1 MELTPYLEGLRH
13 DLSAAAAPGGP
24 GIQQAADLLA
34 GSLEAS
40 ARLFLL
46 EALSDA
52 AAEITAKLADSAL
65 GQITVEVRL
74 RGRDAQMVVSE
85 PAPTRPSAPVP
96 SAAETSDSGD
106 LARITLRLPE
116 QLKEAVERLAA
127 AESISTNAWLVRA
140 ITQMV
145 SFAGPTP
152 PTPGPGQPG
161 RGRLG
166 RRVTGYAQA

>member
-1 MELTPYLEGLRH
+1 MELTPYLEGLRR

-24 GIQQAADLLA
+24 GIQQAADLLV

-52 AAEITAKLADSAL
+52 AAEITAKLTDSTL
-65 GQITVEVRL
+65 GRVTVEVRL

-85 PAPTRPSAPVP
+85 PTPAAAPTPPP
-96 SAAETSDSGD
+96 AEVTDSGD

-116 QLKEAVERLAA
+116 QLKETVERLAA

-140 ITQMV
+140 IAQMV
-145 SFAGPTP
+145 YGAGPTP
-152 PTPGPGQPG
+152 PSAGPAQPG